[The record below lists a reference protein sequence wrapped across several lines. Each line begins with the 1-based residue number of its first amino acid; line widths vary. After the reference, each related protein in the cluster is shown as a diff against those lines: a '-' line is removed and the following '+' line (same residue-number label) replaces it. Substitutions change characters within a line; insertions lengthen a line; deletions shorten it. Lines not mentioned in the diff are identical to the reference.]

1 MGLVGLGLAARAA
14 APLFPGVF
22 RAPAY
27 FTEPWIAAGI
37 LALLLLLFFYLLK
50 LIGKPEEVKADFTLP
65 ERMGPLGCIP
75 VGLMLIAAGLA
86 PYAPE
91 AATAV
96 WWAGVA
102 AWAAG
107 LAWGVTRLAQLG
119 FPARRITPSWLVLLA
134 GALVAPAAGL
144 SLGHEALTRWAFSI
158 GMAMALALA
167 APLFLRALLGPPLPQ
182 DQRYAWF
189 IPIAPLS
196 LIAVQGYAAFR
207 HPAFVVA
214 LYLALVALAGIAWY
228 ARDILRWPFS
238 ETVWSITFP
247 LDALALATARQALLE
262 QSAAWRVVAALALL
276 LATLAVLFS
285 LYKTVTSL
293 ATRRA
298 DARVQ

>member
-1 MGLVGLGLAARAA
+1 
-14 APLFPGVF
+14 
-22 RAPAY
+22 
-27 FTEPWIAAGI
+27 
-37 LALLLLLFFYLLK
+37 
-50 LIGKPEEVKADFTLP
+50 
-65 ERMGPLGCIP
+65 MGPLGCIP

-91 AATAV
+91 AATAA
-96 WWAGVA
+96 WWTGVA
-102 AWAAG
+102 AWAAALALG
-107 LAWGVTRLAQLG
+107 LARLAQLG
-119 FPARRITPSWLVLLA
+119 FPLRRITPAWLVLLA

-167 APLFLRALLGPPLPQ
+167 VPLFLRARLGPPLPEA
-182 DQRYAWF
+182 QRYAWF

-207 HPAFVVA
+207 HPAFAVA
-214 LYLALVALAGIAWY
+214 LYLALVALACVAWY

-247 LDALALATARQALLE
+247 LDALALATARHALLE
-262 QSAAWRVVAALALL
+262 QSPAWRTVAAAALL
-276 LATLAVLFS
+276 LATLAVVFS